1 MGAHLDD
8 PLQTSSLTK
17 REIANYPGYTYD
29 TPYPTPA
36 PKRFSA
42 CPLNGSIKQILYE
55 SGNVR
60 YEGATN
66 KNNLPHGEGIMYHDD
81 IDKLPEY
88 QSTFREGR
96 PHGDNIQFF
105 HTRNDQYFLEYQGSM
120 VSYER
125 KGHGLQYNW
134 LHHVIYEGQWEKNK
148 YSGNGKQWYGNKV
161 LRYEGSFSKGKY
173 HGVGKSYA
181 GNGTLDSEG
190 QWVMGKLHGEHC
202 KRYKNNW

>member
-8 PLQTSSLTK
+8 PNQTSSLTK

-42 CPLNGSIKQILYE
+42 SNMNGSIKQILYE

-88 QSTFREGR
+88 QSTFR
-96 PHGDNIQFF
+96 GDLTETTFKYFTNVTINTFLS
-105 HTRNDQYFLEYQGSM
+105 TRAQWLATNEKATG
-120 VSYER
+120 
-125 KGHGLQYNW
+125 YNTT
-134 LHHVIYEGQWEKNK
+134 GC
-148 YSGNGKQWYGNKV
+148 
-161 LRYEGSFSKGKY
+161 
-173 HGVGKSYA
+173 
-181 GNGTLDSEG
+181 T
-190 QWVMGKLHGEHC
+190 M
-202 KRYKNNW
+202 